1 MDELT
6 ERYVALWNEPDE
18 AARAE
23 GVRAL
28 WAEDGRQVLQ
38 APAEW
43 REQAAALGFP
53 AATLSV
59 RGHRDLETRVTR
71 AYEMFVAGGAH
82 RFRARGRGVRVGDA
96 VKLEWDMVD
105 AADAV
110 VGGGTDVLLLDATD
124 GSSPT
129 TSSSTQCPVGS
140 GLSGRLPRMAARDP
154 AVCAAPAEPRRA
166 CGLRSP

>member
-1 MDELT
+1 MLVVYCTGRAPAIPRGELPRCPTDATLPGMDELT
-6 ERYVALWNEPDE
+6 ERYVALWNESNG

-71 AYEMFVAGGAH
+71 AHEMFVAGGAH
-82 RFRARGRGVRVGDA
+82 RLRARGTGVRVGDA

-105 AADAV
+105 ATDVV
-110 VGGGTDVLLLDATD
+110 VGGGTDVLLLDAAERIVTD
-124 GSSPT
+124 Y
-129 TSSSTQCPVGS
+129 QFI
-140 GLSGRLPRMAARDP
+140 DP
-154 AVCAAPAEPRRA
+154 
-166 CGLRSP
+166 